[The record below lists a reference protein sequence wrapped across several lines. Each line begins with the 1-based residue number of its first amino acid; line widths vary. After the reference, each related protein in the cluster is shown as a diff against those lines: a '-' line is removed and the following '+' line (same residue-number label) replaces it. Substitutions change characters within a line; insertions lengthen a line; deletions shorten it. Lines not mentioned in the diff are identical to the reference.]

1 MIQKR
6 IIPVLLLYNGSLV
19 KTINYKSF
27 NYIGDPVN
35 TVRIFNELQVDEIM
49 ILDILA
55 SKLFKK
61 PDYALIK
68 KIASECFI
76 PLSFGGGIKAVDDVH
91 NILSIGVEKV
101 VINTHGAMEYTLI
114 SDSANKFGEQCIIG
128 SVDYK
133 IDPITGER
141 YVFNHTNPKTN
152 KENPFIWATRLQ
164 NSGIGE
170 LLMTSVDHEGLWN
183 GYDESFLE
191 EISRSLE
198 IPVIANGG
206 AGCLDHISELFN
218 KTSCSAAAA
227 SSLFLYQRK
236 GMGVLVNFPEQKE
249 LISIVK

>member
-91 NILSIGVEKV
+91 NILSIGVE
-101 VINTHGAMEYTLI
+101 
-114 SDSANKFGEQCIIG
+114 
-128 SVDYK
+128 
-133 IDPITGER
+133 
-141 YVFNHTNPKTN
+141 
-152 KENPFIWATRLQ
+152 
-164 NSGIGE
+164 
-170 LLMTSVDHEGLWN
+170 
-183 GYDESFLE
+183 
-191 EISRSLE
+191 
-198 IPVIANGG
+198 
-206 AGCLDHISELFN
+206 GCN
-218 KTSCSAAAA
+218 
-227 SSLFLYQRK
+227 
-236 GMGVLVNFPEQKE
+236 
-249 LISIVK
+249 